1 MKRAVL
7 LTLAV
12 TPLIWCQRQLYPA
25 AKDGGTYMQNYYLP
39 PAPSS
44 YPWSPSWAP
53 DGKSI
58 TISLLGSIWKVNP
71 GTGDADQLTYDKT
84 YHSSPNWSP
93 DGKWILYTSDD
104 NNRRIQ
110 LRILSVA
117 SGESRTLTDDDH
129 LYLDPVFSPDGR
141 RVAYVSTYPNGHFNI
156 YVRAIEN
163 GAWSGPP
170 IALTSDHA
178 YRTDRLYVS
187 RFDGHIEPAWTKD

>member
-58 TISLLGSIWKVNP
+58 TTRDAVHVFMGGAHHVFAVVDPYLPTTAGADAHGGLTAPMP
-71 GTGDADQLTYDKT
+71 G
-84 YHSSPNWSP
+84 
-93 DGKWILYTSDD
+93 
-104 NNRRIQ
+104 RV
-110 LRILSVA
+110 LSVLVKA
-117 SGESRTLTDDDH
+117 G
-129 LYLDPVFSPDGR
+129 
-141 RVAYVSTYPNGHFNI
+141 
-156 YVRAIEN
+156 
-163 GAWSGPP
+163 
-170 IALTSDHA
+170 
-178 YRTDRLYVS
+178 DRVS
-187 RFDGHIEPAWTKD
+187 RGAPLMILEAMKMEHTVTAPTDGTVEKVMCSEGEQVREGAELLARAPA